1 MIGIKD
7 MQMPKNCNRCVFGE
21 ECDVVWYTCH
31 ALGAEFANP
40 NGILKPDEC
49 PLVEIEENY
58 GKEICDRT

>member
-7 MQMPKNCNRCVFGE
+7 MQMPKNCNSCRFGE
-21 ECDVVWYTCH
+21 ELDTIWYTCH
-31 ALGAEFANP
+31 ALVKDFANP